1 MVEGGL
7 LMHCKQRFTIFP
19 SPAGL
24 SLTKLSLAGNYLI
37 IPGQGVF
44 GDVLAGDGKIVNFFL
59 QGVLYTHSV
68 LNLKSCP
75 HFHCLLFPTMN
86 KISLG
91 GPELKDYPLW
101 RTLEENQD

>member
-1 MVEGGL
+1 
-7 LMHCKQRFTIFP
+7 MHCKKRLTIFP
-19 SPAGL
+19 SPARM
-24 SLTKLSLAGNYLI
+24 SLIKLFLAGNNLL

-44 GDVLAGDGKIVNFFL
+44 GDVLAGDRKIVHFFL
-59 QGVLYTHSV
+59 QCVLYTHTV

-75 HFHCLLFPTMN
+75 YFHCLLFSTMN

-91 GPELKDYPLW
+91 RPELKDYPLW